1 MVGKSASVA
10 RPPDRRGR
18 ASAGLRHGLGSRRS
32 AHAFTGL
39 LVVALTTMMLGGGVG
54 ASTSPR
60 LTQPVQVTKGDVDPA
75 RTYTSP
81 SVAIDPENPLNVVM
95 GFVEARTRHCG
106 LMRSADGG
114 ETWKRLDASPSTPS
128 FPFCFVV
135 SGNVDMIPV
144 AFGRHHA
151 LYFGL
156 SGYDDGDGGVNN
168 GNISVLLARSDDLG
182 DTWRTTVVRNA
193 RGKQPPDTETARPV
207 SDVAVDTHSGAED
220 VVYVSW
226 RAEFR
231 TTTAPNLQP
240 RLPQVSVSTDGG
252 KTFADP
258 VNVAAPAWAQA
269 AARAEALKTTTTLP
283 GASTTTT
290 PPAGSR
296 AAQPD
301 QPANFGGSNPSL
313 TVDGRGNLYVAWVT
327 HSSNISPAPV
337 PAIWLSKS
345 TDHGKTYSA
354 SAITPF
360 QQGLSTFGTE
370 RLRWSSGGGALGTL
384 HLVYEGTTRPTVAND
399 TDTFYQRSTDGG
411 KTWSA
416 GKVINDDDPQSQA
429 FQNSPNLSVAPDG
442 RVDVAWWD
450 ARNDPGVRSHDVYYS
465 SSSDGGVTWSKNLRL
480 TDRLVDRRIGI
491 WGNGFDVSA
500 PPGIASTDKFLV
512 VGWDDTRN
520 GNQLTQTQDLFTV
533 DVQTA
538 RISGGTSK
546 AAKFALAAVAG
557 IALVGLALLVAAS
570 ANRRRA

>member
-1 MVGKSASVA
+1 M
-10 RPPDRRGR
+10 
-18 ASAGLRHGLGSRRS
+18 SRRLTAATSRQTS
-32 AHAFTGL
+32 AARARACRGL
-39 LVVALTTMMLGGGVG
+39 LSRRQGGLAAAVVALGLLTVLEGG
-54 ASTSPR
+54 ASATSAPR
-60 LTQPVQVTKGDVDPA
+60 LTQPVQTTKGDVDPA

-95 GFVEARTRHCG
+95 GFVEARTRRCG
-106 LMRSADGG
+106 LLRSADGG

-128 FPFCFVV
+128 FPFCFVI

-144 AFGRHHA
+144 AFGRHHT
-151 LYFGL
+151 LYMGL

-168 GNISVLLARSDDLG
+168 GNISVLLGRSTDLG
-182 DTWRTTVVRNA
+182 DTWKTTVVRSA

-207 SDVAVDTHSGAED
+207 SDLAVDIHSGKD
-220 VVYVSW
+220 DIVYLSW
-226 RAEFR
+226 RAEYR

-240 RLPQVSVSTDGG
+240 RLPQVAVSTDGG

-258 VNVAAPAWAQA
+258 VNVAEPAWAQA
-269 AARAEALKTTTTLP
+269 ATRAEALKTTTTLP
-283 GASTTTT
+283 GAPTTTT
-290 PPAGSR
+290 PPADSR

-313 TVDGRGNLYVAWVT
+313 TVDDKGNLYVTWVT

-345 TDHGKTYSA
+345 TDHGKTYAA
-354 SAITPF
+354 SAVTPF
-360 QQGLSTFGTE
+360 QQGMSTFGTE
-370 RLRWSSGGGALGTL
+370 RVRWSAQGGAAGTL

-411 KTWSA
+411 KTWSPA
-416 GKVINDDDPQSQA
+416 KAINDDDPKA
-429 FQNSPNLSVAPDG
+429 LAYQNSPNLSIAPDG

-450 ARNDPGVRSHDVYYS
+450 ARNDPGVRSHDVYYAS
-465 SSSDGGVTWSKNLRL
+465 SNDDGATWSKNMRL

-500 PPGIASTDKFLV
+500 PPGIASTNTYLV

-520 GNQLTQTQDLFTV
+520 GTQLTQTQDLFTV
-533 DVQTA
+533 DVQMQ
-538 RISGGTSK
+538 RIGGGTSK
-546 AAKFALAAVAG
+546 AAKIGLAAAG
-557 IALVGLALLVAAS
+557 GIVTVGLILLLAS
-570 ANRRRA
+570 VTTRRRV